1 MKKVLFFA
9 AMLLMGASA
18 HAQLGG
24 LLNKAK
30 QQIKDKANAKIDEHV
45 DNATSKGVNKAD
57 SAITGAVSGGGSTAA
72 GAKTTATTPG
82 AANAASSS
90 QAASATATATS
101 PSPGKD
107 TSVNFKAFNNYDFVP
122 GDKIIF
128 EDSFT
133 DDPNGEFPTHWN
145 LGSGQGVVNTT
156 GDRKSFLITEGN
168 YAHVSP
174 LIKSP
179 SYLTDPFTI
188 EFDSYTTGGYGPHIY
203 FYDTNADA
211 TGARNDRVNV
221 NFQSWDAVVVTNKAA
236 EVDLNGKYPAEI
248 AGQKYLNKWHHIA
261 LAYKNDQLKVYVD
274 QYRVLVVPHLSAT
287 PHALDIEG
295 IGDATNPI
303 ILANFRIAAGGGMNM
318 LGKKFTDAKIIT
330 HGINF
335 DTDKATIKPESMGT
349 LNMIVG
355 VLKDNPD
362 VKFEVDGHTDN
373 TGTPA
378 HNLTLSQQRAD
389 AVKAQLINMGVDAG
403 RLSTKG
409 LGDTKPISDNTT
421 SEGKANNR
429 RVEFV
434 KM

>member
-9 AMLLMGASA
+9 AMLLLGASA

-45 DNATSKGVNKAD
+45 DNATSKVVNKAD
-57 SAITGAVSGGGSTAA
+57 STVSGAVAGGGSTTA
-72 GAKTTATTPG
+72 GTK
-82 AANAASSS
+82 
-90 QAASATATATS
+90 TATATS
-101 PSPGKD
+101 GTATTTTAQTTTAIAAVQQTAPKD
-107 TSVNFKAFNNYDFVP
+107 TAVNFKAFNNYDFVP

-236 EVDLNGKYPAEI
+236 EVDLNGKYPTEI

-261 LAYKNDQLKVYVD
+261 MAYKNDQLKVYVD

-295 IGDATNPI
+295 IGDANNPI

-335 DTDKATIKPESMGT
+335 DIDKATIKPESMGT

-362 VKFEVDGHTDN
+362 LKFEVDGHTDN

-389 AVKAQLINMGVDAG
+389 AVKAQLITMGVDAA

-409 LGDTKPISDNTT
+409 LGDTKPISDNTS